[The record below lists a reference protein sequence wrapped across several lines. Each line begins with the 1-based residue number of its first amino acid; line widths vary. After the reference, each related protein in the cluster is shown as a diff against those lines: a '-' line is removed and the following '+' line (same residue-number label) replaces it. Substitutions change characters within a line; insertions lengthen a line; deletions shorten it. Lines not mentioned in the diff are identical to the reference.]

1 MTSVWDDPELAIASD
16 YVKFENVGDSVAGKV
31 IAVQVHRFDDG
42 KVAPKLIIET
52 DGGDEIAMTAGQIRL
67 KAALAEQRPE
77 PGDHITVTFTQE
89 EKRPGG
95 KTLKHFDVTVTRGG
109 RPAPAP
115 VTPVAAPA
123 PAAPVAAPVAQA
135 APAADPLA
143 GLTPEQLA
151 AIAAL
156 QAGK

>member
-16 YVKFENVGDSVAGKV
+16 YVKFENVGDGVAGKV

-52 DGGDEIAMTAGQIRL
+52 DGGEEKALTAGQIRL
-67 KAALAEQRPE
+67 KAALSEQRPE
-77 PGDHITVTFTQE
+77 PGDHISVVFSQE

-109 RPAPAP
+109 APAAA
-115 VTPVAAPA
+115 AAPA
-123 PAAPVAAPVAQA
+123 AQPAAAP
-135 APAADPLA
+135 ADPLA

-156 QAGK
+156 QSQK